1 MKIQKEKLNQE
12 KYDRYVY
19 LLLYVHIKYFLCLQT
34 HTFSLCTHIQRIT
47 LWLQE
52 LMPKVTKPWKE
63 VQQSEFKENKI

>member
-34 HTFSLCTHIQRIT
+34 HTFSLCTQIQHIT

-63 VQQSEFKENKI
+63 VQQSEFKEKKI